1 MTVNKSESQPEAK
14 AVSQTQPAANAGA
27 PADLAPQ
34 IAKRAYEIHEER
46 GHQSDSTVRD
56 WEQAEKEVRRDQ
68 TKGKPPPGTKIE
80 PKPETKGEPTP
91 DSKTEPS
98 SSTKKKVLVGGVIAL
113 AVFAILA
120 IGFGLGMRWRTSKKV
135 QNRLVL
141 YGNVDLRQIDLSFNN
156 SERIAEVLFQEGD
169 KVKRGQILA
178 RLDTRRLKP
187 QTEAAEAEMESQQ
200 SIVQKLHHGSRPEE
214 VAQAQANVASAKADQ
229 VNASLQWRRVKALS
243 GLTTGKAVSQQDLDS
258 AKAALDSAEARLAM
272 AQKGLDLSVI
282 GPRAEDIAQGEA
294 QLRVNQAQLDLLR
307 QKLADAEL
315 VSPSDAVVRSR
326 LLEPGEMIT
335 PQRAVY
341 NLAITNPKWVRA
353 YVSDPDLGKIHP
365 GMKASIGADS
375 FPGRAFS
382 GWVGFISSV
391 AEFTPKSVETV
402 ELRSSLVYEIRV
414 FVEDPQDEMRLGMPA
429 TVSLELNSPAPGQ
442 QAERRR
448 ANVVDNNP

>member
-1 MTVNKSESQPEAK
+1 
-14 AVSQTQPAANAGA
+14 
-27 PADLAPQ
+27 
-34 IAKRAYEIHEER
+34 
-46 GHQSDSTVRD
+46 
-56 WEQAEKEVRRDQ
+56 
-68 TKGKPPPGTKIE
+68 
-80 PKPETKGEPTP
+80 
-91 DSKTEPS
+91 
-98 SSTKKKVLVGGVIAL
+98 
-113 AVFAILA
+113 
-120 IGFGLGMRWRTSKKV
+120 
-135 QNRLVL
+135 
-141 YGNVDLRQIDLSFNN
+141 
-156 SERIAEVLFQEGD
+156 
-169 KVKRGQILA
+169 
-178 RLDTRRLKP
+178 
-187 QTEAAEAEMESQQ
+187 
-200 SIVQKLHHGSRPEE
+200 VQKLHHGSRPEE